1 MHSLKELCDNY
12 SNTRGNVLV
21 LFKVSLCILFLMCTY
36 SSKIM
41 RLLALLWASQVVLVV
56 KNSPDSTRETSYIQ
70 FYPWSGKSGHITDG
84 VLIPGSGRFPGG
96 SHGNPF
102 QLFLLGGLK

>member
-1 MHSLKELCDNY
+1 MHFLKELYENY

-36 SSKIM
+36 SCKIM

-56 KNSPDSTRETSYIQ
+56 
-70 FYPWSGKSGHITDG
+70 
-84 VLIPGSGRFPGG
+84 
-96 SHGNPF
+96 
-102 QLFLLGGLK
+102 